1 MKEREIKDIDRRMKS
16 LKLVY
21 KRLKPFYEHLEQ
33 TKAQLHTLN
42 DESLEEIRELRCPET
57 PIIKLFQVIGIV
69 FGLSGVEVLNW
80 DDLEEHNEQHW
91 HKECQKYCT
100 RETIH
105 KMIQFDLHKVSEISK
120 ELLRGLSQDPTM
132 AQANLAKVSPTAG
145 VLAEYLMALYSYL
158 VAVDTVD
165 TDEPIDD
172 LHELRVQLKTLKKEK
187 QGLLSQVLTSQA

>member
-1 MKEREIKDIDRRMKS
+1 
-16 LKLVY
+16 
-21 KRLKPFYEHLEQ
+21 
-33 TKAQLHTLN
+33 
-42 DESLEEIRELRCPET
+42 
-57 PIIKLFQVIGIV
+57 
-69 FGLSGVEVLNW
+69 
-80 DDLEEHNEQHW
+80 
-91 HKECQKYCT
+91 
-100 RETIH
+100 
-105 KMIQFDLHKVSEISK
+105 LHKVSEISK

-132 AQANLAKVSPTAG
+132 AQTNLAKVSPTAG